1 MTKVALLGNPGVGK
15 SLIFNQLTGLGVE
28 VNKYPG
34 STVTLECGNVC
45 YKKEKI
51 ELIDL
56 PGVYS
61 LDGNSEEE
69 VLVRQFLE
77 KQGADI
83 IIVVLDATKLER
95 NLYLLVQVAEYSLP
109 TVAVV
114 NMIDDA
120 EREGLCIDTDRLTGL
135 IDIAVLPTAASIGK
149 NIDRI
154 LPFAI
159 ASSKKPSLHIPYD
172 HHIEAANR
180 TLEKMMGTPR
190 YRNLLALQEG
200 GDDLA
205 LRDAALS
212 IAGEIEQRHRMS
224 VGQIIATNR
233 HNFARSVA
241 GEVIKKSP
249 EKRQFDL
256 DRILTRAFPGIPLLC
271 LILFSL
277 LLLVF
282 VIGSW
287 MEGLIV
293 ATFSN
298 YIIAPFLAWGLSPFF
313 ERIGFSVLVALE
325 AGLGIAFPFVFTFYV
340 GLSLIEDTGYMTRA
354 AFLADRAMHRIGLH
368 GEAIIPMVIG
378 FGCTVPA
385 VLSLRVLKT
394 RREQTIAAFLITMV
408 PCSARTVVIAGIV
421 AAFVGI
427 VWAFSIYLIVFVLII
442 LTAIG
447 ISRMTPG
454 DQFGMIVEMAP
465 LKMPRASFILRK
477 SWLRIKEFL
486 FIAMPMLIVTSI
498 ALGLFQ
504 YFGWIDAFQQLVA
517 PITVTLLG
525 LPAYASTAL
534 LFGIF
539 RKELAF
545 ETLAVLAGTADLGA
559 VMTSVQLYTF
569 ALVSVLFVPCVS
581 TIAVLYRQMG
591 ARITILASVYT
602 VILGILIG
610 VLINILMK

>member
-1 MTKVALLGNPGVGK
+1 MKIALLGNPGVGK

-69 VLVRQFLE
+69 VLVRRFLE
-77 KQGADI
+77 KKGADI
-83 IIVVLDATKLER
+83 IIAVLDATKLER
-95 NLYLLVQVAEYSLP
+95 NLYLLAQVAEYSQPMIAL
-109 TVAVV
+109 V
-114 NMIDDA
+114 NRIDDA
-120 EREGLCIDTDRLTGL
+120 ESEGLVIDTGRLAEIIG
-135 IDIAVLPTAASIGK
+135 IDVLPTAASLGK

-154 LPFAI
+154 LPLAL
-159 ASSKKPSLHIPYD
+159 SSARQPVLFIPYD
-172 HHIEAANR
+172 HHVEAATR
-180 TLEKMMGTPR
+180 TLEKTMGTPR
-190 YRNLLALQEG
+190 YKNLLALQEE
-200 GDDLA
+200 GDELA
-205 LRDAALS
+205 LRDAASS
-212 IAGEIEQRHRMS
+212 IAAEIKQRHRMS
-224 VGQIIATNR
+224 VSQIIATNR
-233 HNFARSVA
+233 HNFARTVA
-241 GEVIKKSP
+241 EEVVKKSP

-256 DRILTRAFPGIPLLC
+256 DRVLTRAFPGIPLLC

-277 LLLVF
+277 LLAVF
-282 VIGSW
+282 VIGSA
-287 MEGLIV
+287 MEAFIV
-293 ATFSN
+293 QTFTA
-298 YIIAPFLAWGLSPFF
+298 YIINPFMTLTISPLFQ
-313 ERIGFSVLVALE
+313 RLGFSVLVALE

-340 GLSLIEDTGYMTRA
+340 GLSILEDTGYMTRA

-368 GEAIIPMVIG
+368 GEALIPMVIG

-385 VLSLRVLKT
+385 VLSLRILKT

-427 VWAFSIYLIVFVLII
+427 FWAFSIYLIVFILII
-442 LTAIG
+442 LTAVVL
-447 ISRMTPG
+447 SRMTPG
-454 DQFGMIVEMAP
+454 DQFGMIVEMSP
-465 LKMPRASFILRK
+465 LKMPRARFVLQK

-486 FIAMPMLIVTSI
+486 FIAMPLLIATSI
-498 ALGLFQ
+498 VLGLFQ
-504 YFGWIDAFQQLVA
+504 YFGMIDAFQQAVA
-517 PITVTLLG
+517 PITVSLLG

-545 ETLAVLAGTADLGA
+545 ETLAVLAGTADLGV

-569 ALVSVLFVPCVS
+569 ALVSVLFIPCIS

-591 ARITILASVYT
+591 AKITFLASLYT
-602 VILGILIG
+602 VLLGMMIG